1 MKKRAPLQWHYILS
15 IGVSLLSAFMQ
26 LRAVLDLKSG
36 NYDDCMASFIASY
49 LLMLVVVIYLYLS
62 SDHFSQKSFR
72 NNQEK
77 ITYSRIAFSLAS
89 DYESVFYL
97 DSDDSI
103 SIDMFEVCLGVITTT
118 NADVAVPNLIQR
130 KPDGTVRDN
139 FLECQIVTNSVISGQ
154 EAFERSIDWRG
165 VWSYLMC
172 KAYLY
177 KKYACDERYLYGGFN
192 SDELI
197 TRMILLNAK
206 MVAYCPS
213 EYYYNVNLE
222 SITKKITHK
231 IFGYLETH
239 IRLIQAAEEFGQPRN
254 VMAKIETNA
263 FREMIELWHKY
274 RENRDLFS
282 KEERRDVE
290 SQFASF
296 YDRFPKGNVKAL
308 LAPRPGLT
316 PKLQSLL
323 MLNGWPLC
331 KASLTLA
338 AKLGKKN
345 KLYPWFSEE
354 QIKSMK

>member
-1 MKKRAPLQWHYILS
+1 MKDL
-15 IGVSLLSAFMQ
+15 VSVIMPVYNASGWLDT
-26 LRAVLDLKSG
+26 AVLSVIGQTYPNWELLAV
-36 NYDDCMASFIASY
+36 DDGSTDDS
-49 LLMLVVVIYLYLS
+49 L
-62 SDHFSQKSFR
+62 QKL
-72 NNQEK
+72 QAWAEK
-77 ITYSRIAFSLAS
+77 DARIRVFHKENGGPAKARAFGLEKATG
-89 DYESVFYL
+89 DYVFYL

-222 SITKKITHK
+222 SITKRITHK

-239 IRLIQAAEEFGQPRN
+239 IRLIQAAKEFGQPRN

-263 FREMIELWHKY
+263 FREMIELRHKY

-323 MLNGWPLC
+323 MLHGWPLC

-338 AKLGKKN
+338 ANLGKKN

-354 QIKSMK
+354 ETKSLSSV